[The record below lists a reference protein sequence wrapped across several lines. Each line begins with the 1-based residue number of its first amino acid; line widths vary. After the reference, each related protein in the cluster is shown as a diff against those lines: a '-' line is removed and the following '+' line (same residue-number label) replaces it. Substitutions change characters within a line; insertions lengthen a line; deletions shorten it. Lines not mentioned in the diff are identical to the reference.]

1 MFNAFNRFFVRRD
14 IVVKSMTGYGRGEA
28 ASVDYKITV
37 EAKSINNR
45 YLEVVPRMPRQIV
58 ALEDP
63 LKKFVNEYVQRG
75 RVDIFVTLE
84 ETENRQKT
92 LKTDKELALAY
103 YKNMQ
108 EIAELC
114 NMSDIITMDN
124 MVRMPGIFTMEKND
138 DDLEVIWS
146 LLKEALAIAM
156 SHLVEMRQ
164 TEGDKLAKDL
174 LQRRLAVVDL
184 VHEIDKRSPVVVIEY
199 QEKLQNRITELLAD
213 KVLLDEAKFANEVA
227 YFADRASITEELIR
241 LDSHLSQLHDLLS
254 CNDVVGRKLD
264 FLMQELNREINTIGS
279 KANDLQISR
288 LVIDVKSEL
297 EKIREQVQNIE

>member
-1 MFNAFNRFFVRRD
+1 M
-14 IVVKSMTGYGRGEA
+14 VKSMTGFGRGES

-45 YLEVVPRMPRQIV
+45 YLEVVPRMPRQIL

-63 LKKFVNEYVQRG
+63 IKKYVNRYVQRG
-75 RVDIFVTLE
+75 RVDVFITLE
-84 ETENRQKT
+84 ETEERQKT

-103 YKNMQ
+103 VKSMS
-108 EIAELC
+108 EVAELC
-114 NMSDIITMDN
+114 GIDDKITMEHL
-124 MVRMPGIFTMEKND
+124 VRMPGIFSMEKGE

-146 LLKEALAIAM
+146 LLQEALSAAM
-156 SHLVEMRQ
+156 ENLAAMRQ
-164 TEGDKLAKDL
+164 TEGDKLAADL
-174 LQRRLAVVDL
+174 LQRRLVVIDF
-184 VHEIDKRSPVVVIEY
+184 VKEIDERAPLVVQEY
-199 QEKLQNRITELLAD
+199 QEKLRCRIEEMLED
-213 KVLLDEAKFANEVA
+213 KALLDEAKFANEVA

-241 LDSHLSQLHDLLS
+241 LDSHLTQLRDLLS
-254 CNDVVGRKLD
+254 ANDVVGRKLD

-288 LVIDVKSEL
+288 RVIDVKSEL

>member
-1 MFNAFNRFFVRRD
+1 M
-14 IVVKSMTGYGRGEA
+14 VKSMTGFGRGEA
-28 ASVDYKITV
+28 ASVDYKITIEV
-37 EAKSINNR
+37 KSINNR
-45 YLEVVPRMPRQIV
+45 YLEVIPRMPRQIV

-63 LKKFVNEYVQRG
+63 VKKFVNGYVQRG
-75 RVDIFVTLE
+75 RVDVFVTLE

-103 YKNMQ
+103 YKSMQ

-114 NMSDIITMDN
+114 KMDNAVTMDN
-124 MVRMPGIFTMEKND
+124 MVRMPGIFTMEKDD
-138 DDLEVIWS
+138 DDLDEIWK
-146 LLKEALAIAM
+146 LMQEALGSAM
-156 SHLVEMRQ
+156 NLLVEMRQ
-164 TEGDKLAKDL
+164 TEGDKLAADL
-174 LQRRLAVVDL
+174 LQRCAVIVDF
-184 VHEIDKRSPVVVIEY
+184 VKEIDERSPMVVAEY

-213 KVLLDEAKFANEVA
+213 TALLDEAKFANEVA

-241 LDSHLSQLHDLLS
+241 LDSHLSQLKDLLS

-288 LVIDVKSEL
+288 RVIDVKSEL

>member
-1 MFNAFNRFFVRRD
+1 M
-14 IVVKSMTGYGRGEA
+14 VKSMTGFGRGEA

-45 YLEVVPRMPRQIV
+45 YLEVIPRMPRQIM

-63 LKKFVNEYVQRG
+63 VKKFVNQQVQRG
-75 RVDIFVTLE
+75 RVDVFITLE
-84 ETENRQKT
+84 ETEERQKT

-103 YKNMQ
+103 YKSIK

-114 NMSDIITMDN
+114 GIEDTVTMEH
-124 MVRMPGIFTMEKND
+124 MVKMPGIFSMEKND
-138 DDLEVIWS
+138 DDLEAIWV
-146 LLKEALAIAM
+146 LLQEALSMAM
-156 SHLVEMRQ
+156 NNLVEMRQ
-164 TEGDKLAKDL
+164 VEGNKLSVDL
-174 LQRRLAVVDL
+174 LNRRLTVIDFVK
-184 VHEIDKRSPVVVIEY
+184 EIDERAPQVVIEY
-199 QEKLQNRITELLAD
+199 KEKLQTRIEELLAD
-213 KVLLDEAKFANEVA
+213 KALLDEAKFANEVA

-241 LDSHLSQLHDLLS
+241 LDSHLAQLKDLLS
-254 CNDVVGRKLD
+254 GNDVVGRKLD

-288 LVIDVKSEL
+288 RVIDVKSEL

>member
-1 MFNAFNRFFVRRD
+1 M
-14 IVVKSMTGYGRGEA
+14 VKSMTGFGRGEA
-28 ASVDYKITV
+28 ASVDYKITIEV
-37 EAKSINNR
+37 KSINNR
-45 YLEVVPRMPRQIV
+45 YLEVIPRMPRQIV

-63 LKKFVNEYVQRG
+63 VKKFVNGYVQRG
-75 RVDIFVTLE
+75 RVDVFVTLE

-103 YKNMQ
+103 YKSMQ

-114 NMSDIITMDN
+114 NMDNAVTMDN
-124 MVRMPGIFTMEKND
+124 MVRMPGIFTMEKDD
-138 DDLEVIWS
+138 DDLDEIWK
-146 LLKEALAIAM
+146 LMQEALGSAM
-156 SHLVEMRQ
+156 NLLVEMRQ
-164 TEGDKLAKDL
+164 TEGDKLAADL
-174 LQRRLAVVDL
+174 LQRCAVIVDF
-184 VHEIDKRSPVVVIEY
+184 VKEIDERSPMVVAEY

-213 KVLLDEAKFANEVA
+213 TALLDEAKFANEVA

-241 LDSHLSQLHDLLS
+241 LDSHLSQLKDLLS

-288 LVIDVKSEL
+288 RVIDVKSEL

>member
-1 MFNAFNRFFVRRD
+1 L
-14 IVVKSMTGYGRGEA
+14 VKSMTGFGRGEA
-28 ASVDYKITV
+28 ASVDYKITIEV
-37 EAKSINNR
+37 KSINNR
-45 YLEVVPRMPRQIV
+45 YLEVIPRMPRQIV

-63 LKKFVNEYVQRG
+63 VKKFVNGYVQRG
-75 RVDIFVTLE
+75 RVDVFVTLE

-103 YKNMQ
+103 YKSMQ

-114 NMSDIITMDN
+114 NMDNAVTMDN
-124 MVRMPGIFTMEKND
+124 MVRMPGIFTMEKDD
-138 DDLEVIWS
+138 DDLDEIWK
-146 LLKEALAIAM
+146 LMQEALGSAM
-156 SHLVEMRQ
+156 NLLVEMRQ
-164 TEGDKLAKDL
+164 TEGDKLAADL
-174 LQRRLAVVDL
+174 LQRCAVIVDF
-184 VHEIDKRSPVVVIEY
+184 VKEIDERSPMVVAEY

-213 KVLLDEAKFANEVA
+213 TALLDEAKFANEVA

-241 LDSHLSQLHDLLS
+241 LDSHLSQLKDLLS

-288 LVIDVKSEL
+288 RVIDVKSEL

>member
-1 MFNAFNRFFVRRD
+1 
-14 IVVKSMTGYGRGEA
+14 MTGFGRGEA
-28 ASVDYKITV
+28 ISVDYKITI

-45 YLEVVPRMPRQIV
+45 YLEVIPRIPRQII

-63 LKKFVNEYVQRG
+63 VKKFVNEYVQRG
-75 RVDIFVTLE
+75 RVDVFVTLE

-103 YKNMQ
+103 YKSMQ

-114 NMSDIITMDN
+114 NLPKDITIDN
-124 MVRMPGIFTMEKND
+124 MVRMQGIFTMEKSD
-138 DDLEVIWS
+138 DDLEVIWA
-146 LLKEALAIAM
+146 LMKEALGSAM

-164 TEGDKLAKDL
+164 TEGSKLAEDL
-174 LQRRLAVVDL
+174 LKRRDMVVDL
-184 VHEIDKRSPVVVIEY
+184 VKKIDERSPLVVTEY
-199 QEKLQNRITELLAD
+199 KEKLQTRIEELLED
-213 KVLLDEAKFANEVA
+213 KALLDETKFANEVA

-241 LDSHLSQLHDLLS
+241 LDSHLSQLKDLLS

-279 KANDLQISR
+279 KANDLKISR

>member
-1 MFNAFNRFFVRRD
+1 M
-14 IVVKSMTGYGRGEA
+14 VKSMTGFGRGEA
-28 ASVDYKITV
+28 SSVDYKITI
-37 EAKSINNR
+37 EAKSVNNR
-45 YLEVVPRMPRQIV
+45 YLEVIPRMPRQII
-58 ALEDP
+58 ALEEP
-63 LKKFVNEYVQRG
+63 VKKFVNGYVQRG
-75 RVDIFVTLE
+75 RVDVFITLE

-103 YKNMQ
+103 CKSMR

-114 NMSDIITMDN
+114 NIPGEITMDN
-124 MVRMPGIFTMEKND
+124 MVRMQGIFTMEKTD

-146 LLKEALAIAM
+146 LMREALAGAM
-156 SHLVEMRQ
+156 THLVEMRQ
-164 TEGDKLAKDL
+164 TEGGKLAADL
-174 LQRRLAVVDL
+174 LKRRDTVVDF
-184 VHEIDKRSPVVVIEY
+184 VKEIDARAPQVVSEY
-199 QEKLQNRITELLAD
+199 KEKLQTRVEELLED
-213 KVLLDEAKFANEVA
+213 KALLDDAKFANEVA

-241 LDSHLSQLHDLLS
+241 LDSHLSQLKDLLS

-288 LVIDVKSEL
+288 FVIEVKSEL

>member
-1 MFNAFNRFFVRRD
+1 M
-14 IVVKSMTGYGRGEA
+14 VKSMTGFGRGEA
-28 ASVDYKITV
+28 ISVDYKITI

-45 YLEVVPRMPRQIV
+45 YLEVIPRIPRQII

-63 LKKFVNEYVQRG
+63 VKKFVNEYVQRG
-75 RVDIFVTLE
+75 RVDVFVTLE

-103 YKNMQ
+103 YKSMQ

-114 NMSDIITMDN
+114 NLPKDITIDN
-124 MVRMPGIFTMEKND
+124 MVRMQGIFTMEKSD
-138 DDLEVIWS
+138 DDLEVIWA
-146 LLKEALAIAM
+146 LMKEALGSAM

-164 TEGDKLAKDL
+164 TEGSKLAEDL
-174 LQRRLAVVDL
+174 LKRRDMVVDL
-184 VHEIDKRSPVVVIEY
+184 VKKIDERSPLVVTEY
-199 QEKLQNRITELLAD
+199 KEKLQTRIEELLED
-213 KVLLDEAKFANEVA
+213 KALLDETKFANEVA

-241 LDSHLSQLHDLLS
+241 LDSHLSQLKDLLS

-279 KANDLQISR
+279 KANDLKISR

>member
-1 MFNAFNRFFVRRD
+1 M
-14 IVVKSMTGYGRGEA
+14 VKSMTGFGRGEA
-28 ASVDYKITV
+28 ASVDYKVTV

-45 YLEVVPRMPRQIV
+45 YLEVIPRMPRQIV

-63 LKKFVNEYVQRG
+63 VKKFVNQRVQRG
-75 RVDIFVTLE
+75 RVDVFITLE
-84 ETENRQKT
+84 ETEERQKT

-103 YKNMQ
+103 CKSMK

-114 NMSDIITMDN
+114 GIEADISMDH
-124 MVRMPGIFTMEKND
+124 MVKLPGIFSMEKTD
-138 DDLEVIWS
+138 DDLEAIWA
-146 LLKEALAIAM
+146 LLQEALGAAM
-156 SHLVEMRQ
+156 ERLVEMRQ
-164 TEGDKLAKDL
+164 TEGDKLAADL
-174 LQRRLAVVDL
+174 LSRRLTIIDFVK
-184 VHEIDKRSPVVVIEY
+184 EIDERAPLVVTEY
-199 QEKLQNRITELLAD
+199 QEKLQSRIEELLAD
-213 KVLLDEAKFANEVA
+213 KALLDEAKFANEVA

-241 LDSHLSQLHDLLS
+241 LDSHLCQLRDLLS

-288 LVIDVKSEL
+288 RVIDVKSEL

>member
-1 MFNAFNRFFVRRD
+1 M
-14 IVVKSMTGYGRGEA
+14 VKSMTGFGRGEA

-45 YLEVVPRMPRQIV
+45 YLEVIPRMPRQIL

-63 LKKFVNEYVQRG
+63 VKKFVNQQVQRG
-75 RVDIFVTLE
+75 RVDVFITLE
-84 ETENRQKT
+84 ETEERQKT

-103 YKNMQ
+103 YKSMK

-114 NMSDIITMDN
+114 EMEGNITMEH
-124 MVRMPGIFTMEKND
+124 MVKMPGIFSMEKTD
-138 DDLEVIWS
+138 DDLEAIWV
-146 LLKEALAIAM
+146 LLQEALGAAM
-156 SHLVEMRQ
+156 QNLVEMRQ
-164 TEGDKLAKDL
+164 VEGDKLAHDL
-174 LQRRLAVVDL
+174 LNRRLTIIDFVK
-184 VHEIDKRSPVVVIEY
+184 EIDERAPQVVIEY
-199 QEKLQNRITELLAD
+199 QEKLQTRIEELLAD
-213 KVLLDEAKFANEVA
+213 KALLDDAKFANEVA

-241 LDSHLSQLHDLLS
+241 LDSHLSQLKDLLS

-288 LVIDVKSEL
+288 RVIDVKSEL